1 MQSPTQIIVRTKPDA
16 LVKVYDEAT
25 NTVLTIVNTD
35 ERGETPPIKLDHG
48 GNFYFDVT
56 IY

>member
-1 MQSPTQIIVRTKPDA
+1 MQTPTQIIVRTKPDA

-25 NTVLTIVNTD
+25 NTVLTIANTD
-35 ERGETPPIKLDHG
+35 ERGETPPITLDTG
-48 GNFYFDVT
+48 GNFYLDIT